1 MRAAQK
7 YPTNI
12 TLEPLLK
19 FTQKRMCQTLREKL
33 VHLCDQNRGPSLL
46 SRIVHDTTPVLAGKS
61 LDRMNRIMLQQVL
74 PIIDDMGNY
83 DYIDLH
89 AWLRHAITIVSTN
102 VTYGNLNP
110 FQNRHIE
117 DTFWELERNVA
128 LLLADIVPW
137 LIAPKTWKARKRLC
151 AAFKDYFDL
160 AGYEGG
166 SDLLAMR
173 YKSFLGGGL
182 THEEIAYA
190 EVPLIVGLLT
200 NTVPA
205 AFWVHFELFSRPK
218 LLEDIRGE
226 VEQNALNIAPDG
238 MHIIDLGDLRDSCPL
253 LLSMYQEVL
262 RMRTTMVTIRFVTRD
277 VFLADNYFL
286 RAGTMLF
293 MPAKQLGRH
302 QSAWGTS
309 ADEFDAQRFLR
320 STTTIDD
327 NGDKRKD
334 PRRTGGFMAFGVSPT
349 ICPGRHF
356 STSEILA
363 LVVMIALRYG
373 IAPVDRLWRAPP
385 RMNSATTSNM
395 APVEGRFPVT
405 VKKRQKYE
413 GSCGSSRSPK
423 ARGNLVCLWVKFE
436 TPA

>member
-1 MRAAQK
+1 MSLSDPYLAIKSLK
-7 YPTNI
+7 Y
-12 TLEPLLK
+12 
-19 FTQKRMCQTLREKL
+19 
-33 VHLCDQNRGPSLL
+33 L
-46 SRIVHDTTPVLAGKS
+46 SR
-61 LDRMNRIMLQQVL
+61 
-74 PIIDDMGNY
+74 
-83 DYIDLH
+83 
-89 AWLRHAITIVSTN
+89 
-102 VTYGNLNP
+102 
-110 FQNRHIE
+110 
-117 DTFWELERNVA
+117 ELERNVA

-151 AAFKDYFDL
+151 AAFKDYFDV

-173 YKSFLGGGL
+173 YRSFLGAGL

-205 AFWVHFELFSRPK
+205 AFWVHFEIFSRPK
-218 LLEDIRGE
+218 LLEEIRGE
-226 VEQNALNIAPDG
+226 VEENALNIAPDG
-238 MHIIDLGDLRDSCPL
+238 THIIDLGYLRDDCPL
-253 LLSMYQEVL
+253 LLSVYQEVL
-262 RMRTTMVTIRFVTRD
+262 RIRTTMVTIRFVTRD
-277 VFLADNYFL
+277 VVLADNYFL
-286 RAGTMLF
+286 KAGTMLF

-309 ADEFDAQRFLR
+309 ADKFDGRRFLK
-320 STTTIDD
+320 STTTTDD
-327 NGDKRKD
+327 NGDKRRD

-363 LVVMIALRYG
+363 LVAMVALRYD
-373 IAPVDRLWRAPP
+373 ITPVDRLWRAPP

-395 APVEGRFPVT
+395 GPVQGRFPVT

-413 GSCGSSRSPK
+413 GKLWQFKITGG
-423 ARGNLVCLWVKFE
+423 RGQFSLAVG
-436 TPA
+436 

>member
-1 MRAAQK
+1 M
-7 YPTNI
+7 
-12 TLEPLLK
+12 
-19 FTQKRMCQTLREKL
+19 
-33 VHLCDQNRGPSLL
+33 
-46 SRIVHDTTPVLAGKS
+46 KS
-61 LDRMNRIMLQQVL
+61 LRYLGR
-74 PIIDDMGNY
+74 
-83 DYIDLH
+83 
-89 AWLRHAITIVSTN
+89 
-102 VTYGNLNP
+102 
-110 FQNRHIE
+110 
-117 DTFWELERNVA
+117 ELERNVA

-218 LLEDIRGE
+218 LLQDIRGE

-238 MHIIDLGDLRDSCPL
+238 THIIDLGHLRDNCPL
-253 LLSMYQEVL
+253 ILSMYQEVL

-277 VFLADNYFL
+277 VLLADNYFL

-309 ADEFDAQRFLR
+309 ADEFDGRRFLR
-320 STTTIDD
+320 STATIDD

-363 LVVMIALRYG
+363 LVAMIALRYD

-413 GSCGSSRSPK
+413 GK
-423 ARGNLVCLWVKFE
+423 LWQLKITEGKGQFGLSVG
-436 TPA
+436 